1 MTNTTL
7 AEKIVSIRGR
17 YLLIV
22 MALLRNC
29 SLVGIYNQVG
39 FLQTLLLGAHTD
51 YASDL
56 NSPSKKT
63 T

>member
-7 AEKIVSIRGR
+7 SEKIVSIRGR

-39 FLQTLLLGAHTD
+39 FLQTTFPTEPALTIQAI
-51 YASDL
+51 
-56 NSPSKKT
+56 
-63 T
+63 